1 MTDYWAHRYY
11 EDPKLMD
18 EVEDEGFD
26 ADEIMAQWEA
36 EAAEDAAD
44 GTAVDT
50 VSTEKLADPD
60 DWETL

>member
-36 EAAEDAAD
+36 EAEESAAS
-44 GTAVDT
+44 GTAIET

>member
-1 MTDYWAHRYY
+1 MTDYWAHRYF
-11 EDPKLMD
+11 EDPKLAD

-36 EAAEDAAD
+36 EAAEA
-44 GTAVDT
+44 GTDNVSET
-50 VSTEKLADPD
+50 VTTERLADPD